1 MKHAETIGKILKEM
15 IDVAEKQ
22 ETKEPEWWLDKSQIL
37 ATLWTTVTDDITTY
51 EMKYKK
57 EIVDL
62 IEAGDSVAKA
72 TLKIEATSE
81 NYRTYRYLKKK
92 DEQINNV
99 IMIAKRRVSLYRF

>member
-1 MKHAETIGKILKEM
+1 MQHSETIGKILKEL
-15 IDVAEKQ
+15 IDIAEKQ
-22 ETKEPEWWLDKSQIL
+22 EIREPDFWLDKAQML
-37 ATLWTTVTDDITTY
+37 ATLWTTITDDITRF

-62 IEAGDSVAKA
+62 IETGDSVAKA
-72 TLKIEATSE
+72 TLKVEATSE

-99 IMIAKRRVSLYRF
+99 IMIAKKRVDLHRL